1 MRIDQAQTRK
11 ETNAYADEAQA
22 IIRRFVN
29 EEDEKGSVRE
39 KHLLEKIRK
48 ELDNAR
54 RKVDE
59 AALTLKD
66 EKAELDVGLSSS
78 SITSFA

>member
-1 MRIDQAQTRK
+1 M
-11 ETNAYADEAQA
+11 
-22 IIRRFVN
+22 
-29 EEDEKGSVRE
+29 
-39 KHLLEKIRK
+39 EKIRK

-66 EKAELDVGLSSS
+66 EKEALNVRFFIFYYFCPYLS
-78 SITSFA
+78 